1 MEGKPL
7 EDMRSGGMMQGA
19 EQGLPTEDTRER
31 GRLTYGI
38 CDCKR
43 RPNMGR
49 EDRKYP
55 VREVQKT
62 KKKRLVKVKTI
73 FFFVSTASWFYFGI
87 KVLPACS
94 SPSKM

>member
-7 EDMRSGGMMQGA
+7 EDMHSGGMMQGA

-43 RPNMGR
+43 RPNIRR

-55 VREVQKT
+55 ESSARSPEN
-62 KKKRLVKVKTI
+62 KKEKG
-73 FFFVSTASWFYFGI
+73 VS
-87 KVLPACS
+87 K
-94 SPSKM
+94 

>member
-7 EDMRSGGMMQGA
+7 EDMHSGGMMQGA

-43 RPNMGR
+43 RPNMDG
-49 EDRKYP
+49 EDENIPENKKRK
-55 VREVQKT
+55 E
-62 KKKRLVKVKTI
+62 RLVKVKP
-73 FFFVSTASWFYFGI
+73 FFWCQLPLFYFGI

>member
-43 RPNMGR
+43 RPNIRR

-55 VREVQKT
+55 ESSARSPENKTEKAWTLVQGI
-62 KKKRLVKVKTI
+62 I
-73 FFFVSTASWFYFGI
+73 FFVVTASASI
-87 KVLPACS
+87 SV
-94 SPSKM
+94 

>member
-7 EDMRSGGMMQGA
+7 EDMRSGGMMQGV

-62 KKKRLVKVKTI
+62 KKKKACQSEKRL
-73 FFFVSTASWFYFGI
+73 FLCQ
-87 KVLPACS
+87 LPS
-94 SPSKM
+94 GSISV

>member
-43 RPNMGR
+43 RPNIRR

-55 VREVQKT
+55 ESSARSPENKT
-62 KKKRLVKVKTI
+62 EKACQSEY
-73 FFFVSTASWFYFGI
+73 FFLW
-87 KVLPACS
+87 
-94 SPSKM
+94 